1 MYFVL
6 KKTKELWN
14 YIKLKVYWLPVIK
27 TPFILMETCVVFQVT
42 PMYKNKNIQ
51 KIENE
56 LMETAPG

>member
-1 MYFVL
+1 MKL
-6 KKTKELWN
+6 NQN
-14 YIKLKVYWLPVIK
+14 YIESLLLRPC
-27 TPFILMETCVVFQVT
+27 ILMETCVGFQVT